1 MNRHMNVD
9 DARKPVLTLLPAREL
24 EFTASPEPPPVY
36 AITGRSRTAPDF
48 AKSLSLSLVL
58 HLIGIAAIPLLS
70 STFLVKRPCP
80 MVIDFTVSYCP
91 PAASSRKVD
100 REPPAAREK
109 KVSLPSPPVAAAKQP
124 PRPVPQPARVTE
136 KLPATGPAVSETTA
150 ASDKPAAGAEKGAV
164 ASGVTEG
171 NVAGNT
177 PRLSAAAGRG
187 EAPSAETAK
196 QRYLKEHFIYI
207 RDLVARKLV
216 YPVMARKM
224 GWEGKAVV
232 AFMVMEDGQV
242 GNVRLM
248 ESSGVPL
255 LDRSALE
262 TIRRTAPFPRPP
274 VRAEIVLPVTF
285 RLM

>member
-1 MNRHMNVD
+1 MIRNAKEN
-9 DARKPVLTLLPAREL
+9 DARNAGFPPRPVMGGRLSAP
-24 EFTASPEPPPVY
+24 PEPPPVY
-36 AITGRSRTAPDF
+36 AAAGRMRTRRDL
-48 AKSLSLSLVL
+48 AKSLGISLMV
-58 HLIGIAAIPLLS
+58 HLMGIAAIPLIA
-70 STFLVKRPCP
+70 STFVVKRPCP
-80 MVIDFTVSYCP
+80 MVIDFTVSSCP

-136 KLPATGPAVSETTA
+136 KLPPTGPAVSEMSA
-150 ASDKPAAGAEKGAV
+150 ASDKPAAGAEKGAA

-171 NVAGNT
+171 SVAGNT
-177 PRLSAAAGRG
+177 PRLSATAGRG